1 MKIKTTILL
10 LFIQNL
16 YLHAQQK
23 GVEKSLNLAP
33 IEARINQAINEKK
46 IPSMVIAVAKDG
58 VIIYEKAFGYADAG
72 KKIEATIHTSYQLAS
87 TSKSFTATAI
97 MILHEGGVINIDSP
111 VTKYV
116 PELILNKA
124 NSNFTTPTV
133 RQVLNHTSG
142 LGTYF
147 DIGYADENYAFDDFE
162 SGWKRYGTIFI
173 NPGEVCEYSNLGY
186 GLLDRVIADVSGK
199 TYSSYMSA
207 ELFKPLQLADTY
219 VAGPVHGAHIQASKY
234 NADGSELPEVINN
247 TAGAGNIYTSVHD
260 LVSFGMFH
268 LSGKNEGK
276 AILSDSL
283 IRLMHNYKD
292 SNTLYSI
299 FKDTFY
305 GLGWYVQPDDGNSPV
320 IWHEGGMPGA
330 SSMLKLFP
338 AEGTVVAVITNT
350 YNYSFCREITDEI
363 TKVVLPDRKTLPLN
377 ETEAYKN
384 YISDSTFT
392 GNWDGNIVVEG
403 KQIPASLSINE
414 KEIVLTYEDLTM
426 KSFLTEN
433 EPIPH
438 KTVLLYAMVNK
449 NYFIGTT
456 TGMLPATHLRKEFS
470 HLLILKLLKKNNLL
484 TGTITAMAAAG
495 REYYAY
501 PFFMNLKKRE

>member
-1 MKIKTTILL
+1 MKIKATILL
-10 LFIQNL
+10 LFIQNF
-16 YLHAQQK
+16 YLQAQQK
-23 GVEKSLNLAP
+23 VMEKALHFPL
-33 IEARINQAINEKK
+33 IEAQVHQAINEKK

-58 VIIYEKAFGYADAG
+58 VIVYEKAFGYADAG
-72 KKIEATIHTSYQLAS
+72 KKIEATIHTPYQLAS
-87 TSKSFTATAI
+87 ISKSFTATTI
-97 MILHEGGVINIDSP
+97 MILHEKGIINIDSP

-124 NSNFTTPTV
+124 NRHFTTPTV

-147 DIGYADENYAFDDFE
+147 DIGCADENYDFDNFDN
-162 SGWKRYGTIFI
+162 GWKRYGTIFI

-199 TYSSYMSA
+199 TYGIYMAA
-207 ELFKPLQLADTY
+207 ELFKPLRLADTY
-219 VAGPVHGAHIQASKY
+219 VAGPAHSKRVRATKY
-234 NADGSELPEVINN
+234 NADESELPEVINN

-268 LSGKNEGK
+268 LNEKKEGET
-276 AILSDSL
+276 ILNDSL
-283 IRLMHNYKD
+283 IRLMHNYK
-292 SNTLYSI
+292 NNNILYSI
-299 FKDTFY
+299 FKNTFY
-305 GLGWYVQPDDGNSPV
+305 GLGWYMQPGDGSSPV

-338 AEGTVVAVITNT
+338 NEGITIAVITNI
-350 YNYSFCREITDEI
+350 YNNAFCREITDEI
-363 TKVVLPDRKTLPLN
+363 TNAVLPNRKTTPLD
-377 ETEAYKN
+377 EMAGYKAP
-384 YISDSTFT
+384 DSSFT

-426 KSFLTEN
+426 KSFLTDDQ
-433 EPIPH
+433 PVPH
-438 KTVLLYAMVNK
+438 KTVLLYAMVNQ

-456 TGMLPATHLRKEFS
+456 TGILPATHLRKEFS

-484 TGTITAMAAAG
+484 TGTITTMAAAN

-501 PFFMNLKKRE
+501 PFFMDLKKRE